1 MVLWPTGNPIVVFIG
16 FGKPKPRYNTKTLVT
31 LALSRFCRN
40 ALNFLYLLPIFPHD
54 RALYEWMFKKKNQSD
69 HDNQSEDKKISQLT
83 KKKANLLV
91 FFKANLLKRGKTR
104 VSRTRLHLVLNLI
117 GWEDYPSFRHHS
129 QSKVKQM
136 HSDPR
141 LVSKLDCTFL
151 YPSKINKLYL
161 FII

>member
-16 FGKPKPRYNTKTLVT
+16 FGKPKPRYNTKTLVI

-54 RALYEWMFKKKNQSD
+54 RPLYQSD
-69 HDNQSEDKKISQLT
+69 HDNQISQLT

-117 GWEDYPSFRHHS
+117 GWEDYTSFRHHS